1 MRVFPIVFTCD
12 DKYFKY
18 TDVVITSI
26 LSNQNRNVHYEIH
39 ILTEF
44 ISEENKQK
52 AISQL
57 KPHENFSI
65 TFHELGNIDK
75 SSFYLNSYMSVST
88 YYRFYLSEIFMNY
101 DRILYL
107 DSDLIVNADISAY
120 IDMDF
125 EDKLAICSSSPYIKN
140 KVLQGDDPDYPVSY
154 FTEVLKMPNPDEYFN
169 AGVVLY
175 NLKKMR
181 EMDIQ
186 QKLFDTL
193 KEIPEPKL
201 QDQDILNSVFSRN
214 GGVKLISNF
223 YNNTATIRMT
233 PNRLL
238 LESVK
243 KKVGIKANHCF
254 YIYHY
259 VGKVKPW
266 QRDGVD
272 SGLFLQYA
280 YKSPFFDDIIEA
292 NQLDKQELI
301 KKYRLNWL

>member
-57 KPHENFSI
+57 RPHKNFSI

-125 EDKLAICSSSPYIKN
+125 EDKLAICSSSPFIKN
-140 KVLQGDDPDYPVSY
+140 KVLQGDDPDYPISY
-154 FTEVLKMPNPDEYFN
+154 FTEVLKMPNPEEYFN

-186 QKLFDTL
+186 QKLFDAL

-214 GGVKLISNF
+214 GGVKLISKF
-223 YNNTATIRMT
+223 YNNTATIRIT

-238 LESVK
+238 LESLK
-243 KKVGIKANHCF
+243 IRF
-254 YIYHY
+254 I
-259 VGKVKPW
+259 
-266 QRDGVD
+266 
-272 SGLFLQYA
+272 
-280 YKSPFFDDIIEA
+280 
-292 NQLDKQELI
+292 
-301 KKYRLNWL
+301 

>member
-26 LSNQNRNVHYEIH
+26 LSNQNRNVRYEIH
-39 ILTEF
+39 VLTEF

-57 KPHENFSI
+57 KPHKNFSI
-65 TFHELGNIDK
+65 TFHELGDIDK

-88 YYRFYLSEIFMNY
+88 YYRFYLSEIFRNY

-140 KVLQGDDPDYPVSY
+140 KVLKGDDSDYPISY
-154 FTEVLKMPNPDEYFN
+154 FTEVLKMPNPEEYFN

-186 QKLFDTL
+186 QKLFDAL

-223 YNNTATIRMT
+223 YNNTATIRIT

-238 LESVK
+238 LESLK
-243 KKVGIKANHCF
+243 KKVGIKANHWF
-254 YIYHY
+254 YIYQY

>member
-18 TDVVITSI
+18 TDTVITSI
-26 LSNQNRNVHYEIH
+26 LSNQNRDVHYEIH
-39 ILTEF
+39 VLTEF

-57 KPHENFSI
+57 RPHENFSI
-65 TFHELGNIDK
+65 TFHELGDIDK

-88 YYRFYLSEIFMNY
+88 YYRFYLSEIFRNY

-125 EDKLAICSSSPYIKN
+125 EDKLAICSSSPFIKN
-140 KVLQGDDPDYPVSY
+140 KVLQGDDPDYPISY
-154 FTEVLKMPNPDEYFN
+154 FTEVLKMPNPEEYFN

-186 QKLFDTL
+186 QKLFDAL

-223 YNNTATIRMT
+223 YNNTATIRIT

-238 LESVK
+238 LESLK
-243 KKVGIKANHCF
+243 KKIGIKANHWF

-272 SGLFLQYA
+272 SGLFFQYA

>member
-26 LSNQNRNVHYEIH
+26 LSNQNRNVRYEIH
-39 ILTEF
+39 VLTEF

-57 KPHENFSI
+57 KPHKNFSI
-65 TFHELGNIDK
+65 TFHELGDIDK

-88 YYRFYLSEIFMNY
+88 YYRFYLSEIFRNY

-140 KVLQGDDPDYPVSY
+140 KVLKGDDSDYPISY
-154 FTEVLKMPNPDEYFN
+154 FTEVLKMPNPEEYFN

-186 QKLFDTL
+186 QKLFDAL

-223 YNNTATIRMT
+223 YNNTATIRIT

-238 LESVK
+238 LESLK
-243 KKVGIKANHCF
+243 KKVGIKANHWF
-254 YIYHY
+254 YIDHY
-259 VGKVKPW
+259 VGKGKPW

>member
-18 TDVVITSI
+18 TDTVITSI

-39 ILTEF
+39 VLTEF

-57 KPHENFSI
+57 RPHENFSI

-88 YYRFYLSEIFMNY
+88 YYRFYLSEIFRNY

-125 EDKLAICSSSPYIKN
+125 EDKLAICSNSPYIKN
-140 KVLQGDDPDYPVSY
+140 KVLQRDDPDYPISY
-154 FTEVLKMPNPDEYFN
+154 FTEVLKMPNPEEYFN
-169 AGVVLY
+169 AGVMLY

-186 QKLFDTL
+186 QKLFDAL

-223 YNNTATIRMT
+223 YNNTATIRIT

-238 LESVK
+238 LESLK
-243 KKVGIKANHCF
+243 KKLGIKASHWF

-272 SGLFLQYA
+272 SGLFFQYA